1 MFFIYD
7 KDVRAINVDKI
18 VEIYIEKGTRNY
30 SEIFFVEAS
39 LVNGETTIF
48 ESFDH
53 LHKAKEYLANLV
65 DKVNNMLAE
74 NRIKTIVKEVPVDND
89 ILD

>member
-18 VEIYIEKGTRNY
+18 VELYIESGTKHY
-30 SEIFFVEAS
+30 SEVYFVEAS

-48 ESFDH
+48 DEF
-53 LHKAKEYLANLV
+53 KNINEAKDYLKYLI
-65 DKVNNMLAE
+65 KKINNMLAE
-74 NRIKTIVKEVPVDND
+74 ERIKTIVKEIPMDED